1 MKFDLQTTISA
12 LALLLLGYSLGK
24 RNAAQ
29 AAGASGAVIPTDA
42 KTATQGQ
49 AEWWTFAGSW
59 HV

>member
-1 MKFDLQTTISA
+1 MKFDIQTTMGA

-24 RNAAQ
+24 RKAAQ
-29 AAGASGAVIPTDA
+29 AAGAAGAVIPADA
-42 KTATQGQ
+42 KTEKQGQ